1 MTVKPHRLRFTLR
14 VSKVWVCALVVFA
27 LELSGSAQRKSVEQ
41 GEAAQR
47 WRGVHLLNY
56 NNDADLERL
65 AGDLPKLTEMGI
77 NFVILEVDYHFEFQS
92 HPELRQGDK
101 QITKAGSRK
110 FAEACR
116 RLGVRL
122 IPEFQCVGHQSW
134 AKETFPLLT
143 KYPQFDL
150 TPGAFPN
157 NEGLYCREWDINNP
171 EVYKIVFKLMDEI
184 IDAFGADAF
193 HIGADEVF
201 LLGSD
206 KSPSTKGQDPAKLYA
221 KAINDVYDHLVKK
234 RKVEMLMW
242 GDRLIDANRFNWG
255 EWEAS
260 KNGTAPAVDMI
271 PKDIIICPWHYE
283 PMEGGYPSI
292 PMFIE
297 KGFRVLPTS
306 WNKPEAMKMLVEYSY
321 KQNSPMM
328 LGHLFT
334 IWSRPRGPLP
344 EYPPMVEGL
353 KLLKALDGR

>member
-1 MTVKPHRLRFTLR
+1 MIIKSLRRSLWF
-14 VSKVWVCALVVFA
+14 SKVLVCALVFFA
-27 LELSGSAQRKSVEQ
+27 LGLSGSAQRKGVEQ
-41 GEAAQR
+41 GEAAQK

-65 AGDLPKLTEMGI
+65 SGDLPKLAEMGI
-77 NFVILEVDYHFEFQS
+77 NFAILEVDYHFEFQS

-101 QITKAGSRK
+101 QITKAGARK

-184 IDAFGADAF
+184 IDAFGVDAF

-234 RKVEMLMW
+234 RKVEMLM
-242 GDRLIDANRFNWG
+242 
-255 EWEAS
+255 
-260 KNGTAPAVDMI
+260 
-271 PKDIIICPWHYE
+271 
-283 PMEGGYPSI
+283 
-292 PMFIE
+292 
-297 KGFRVLPTS
+297 
-306 WNKPEAMKMLVEYSY
+306 
-321 KQNSPMM
+321 
-328 LGHLFT
+328 
-334 IWSRPRGPLP
+334 
-344 EYPPMVEGL
+344 
-353 KLLKALDGR
+353 